1 MKCFT
6 KYKQSSLFV
15 ESFSNREKKFFLF
28 KDLYQVNNFWLEP
41 VAVSAELILKAV
53 DVHGSVVA
61 FGSALRG
68 VVAFSGRLW
77 SVVIARSSGRFRR
90 IIALNWGFR
99 GFGLRVVIVNGS
111 GGGLRSVV
119 ALGSGSANVFN
130 NRLRSVVRAGRLVS
144 ML

>member
-1 MKCFT
+1 VSVT
-6 KYKQSSLFV
+6 
-15 ESFSNREKKFFLF
+15 EKKSFFF
-28 KDLYQVNNFWLEP
+28 KDLHQVNNFWLEP

-68 VVAFSGRLW
+68 VVAFSGRLG
-77 SVVIARSSGRFRR
+77 SVVIARSSGRFWR
-90 IIALNWGFR
+90 IVALNWGFR
-99 GFGLRVVIVNGS
+99 GFGLKGVIVNGNS
-111 GGGLRSVV
+111 GGLRSVV

-130 NRLRSVVRAGRLVS
+130 NRLRSVVRAGGLVS